1 MTEQLE
7 YKNIFDAI
15 TDDPAEAAE
24 MKQKAD
30 QMIIDRDKSDLIFT
44 YPKKGMKKHEK

>member
-7 YKNIFDAI
+7 HKNIFDAV

-24 MKQKAD
+24 MKRKAD
-30 QMIIDRDKSDLIFT
+30 QMIIDRDKIESDLIFT
-44 YPKKGMKKHEK
+44 YPKKA

>member
-15 TDDPAEAAE
+15 TDDHDEAAE
-24 MKQKAD
+24 MKRNAD
-30 QMIIDRDKSDLIFT
+30 QMIIERGDEPCLMSCAD
-44 YPKKGMKKHEK
+44 